1 MDPIFGKKKDLRKEY
16 QILVNEILPS
26 LNDCQYCNQLKCK
39 YCSQFSVNCNKC
51 KRDRCFKCHRF
62 NKSKDILI
70 NCGDFFV
77 SNYVQDFLHDYF
89 KMSDLSNYFLKID
102 INPIVKEKDPT
113 EVVKFDNKKL
123 ESLTRKK
130 EENRIFY
137 FKSKK
142 YRHYCKLI

>member
-1 MDPIFGKKKDLRKEY
+1 M
-16 QILVNEILPS
+16 
-26 LNDCQYCNQLKCK
+26 
-39 YCSQFSVNCNKC
+39 
-51 KRDRCFKCHRF
+51 
-62 NKSKDILI
+62 I
-70 NCGDFFV
+70 NCGDFLV